1 MKRKGILVLLAI
13 IFIFSGCSK
22 QEEIFYLD
30 DKYYGANEYIE
41 ASRDDIENNSG
52 NYLLFIYNSTCG
64 MGVSCEEIFQ
74 DFMAKY
80 NVSIVSISFLDFKE
94 TYLYE
99 EVKYAPSVLVIK
111 NKKVVAYLDANKDE
125 DLDKYQDVEKF
136 KEWIKQYIFIEK

>member
-1 MKRKGILVLLAI
+1 M
-13 IFIFSGCSK
+13 
-22 QEEIFYLD
+22 
-30 DKYYGANEYIE
+30 
-41 ASRDDIENNSG
+41 
-52 NYLLFIYNSTCG
+52 LFIYNSTCG